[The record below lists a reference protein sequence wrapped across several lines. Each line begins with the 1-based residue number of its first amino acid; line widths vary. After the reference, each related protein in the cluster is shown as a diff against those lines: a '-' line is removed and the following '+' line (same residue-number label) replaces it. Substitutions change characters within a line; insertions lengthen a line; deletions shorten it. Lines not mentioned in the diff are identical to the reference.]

1 MNIKKTILIVIS
13 MLITGFSIGF
23 FTAGRMSK
31 SRIDRHRA
39 MIENPALEKD
49 FLAENIGLTPEQENQ
64 LLPIM
69 DSMLGIQRILR
80 TEHHDMMKSE
90 RKKMF
95 KVLSPQLTAVQRQN
109 IQQFNR
115 MRNLPGPPHR

>member
-1 MNIKKTILIVIS
+1 

-39 MIENPALEKD
+39 MLENPALEKE
-49 FLAENIGLTPEQENQ
+49 FLAKNIGLTPEQENQ
-64 LLPIM
+64 LFPVM
-69 DSMLGIQRILR
+69 DSMLGIQRTLR
-80 TEHHDMMKSE
+80 TEHHDMMRNE

-95 KVLSPQLTAVQRQN
+95 KVLSPQLTAEQLQN
-109 IQQFNR
+109 IRQFNR
-115 MRNLPGPPHR
+115 KRNRPGPPHR